1 MRNVSQTIY
10 RCASLV
16 MLGCFIGCGGELT
29 TIARP
34 VQKVTGTITVKG
46 KAEPDVIVTMHPVGG
61 DAAIPGFVVS
71 RGRTDA
77 SGAFQISLTYRN
89 LWKWSR
95 SRNNLLNRSLSR
107 KLPKVCNNDERISSL
122 NSSHGLTAMVMV
134 KCDTAKYHKH
144 FPHSVSGDL
153 ITIQTWFWI
162 AMNC

>member
-77 SGAFQISLTYRN
+77 SGAFQITTYDTN
-89 LWKWSR
+89 DGAPIGKYKLAFSWKGPTAGKTEDEQD
-95 SRNNLLNRSLSR
+95 LLKE
-107 KLPKVCNNDERISSL
+107 KLAGKYLQPGTSEVE
-122 NSSHGLTAMVMV
+122 AEV
-134 KCDTAKYHKH
+134 KE
-144 FPHSVSGDL
+144 GDNQL
-153 ITIQTWFWI
+153 PTIDLR
-162 AMNC
+162 